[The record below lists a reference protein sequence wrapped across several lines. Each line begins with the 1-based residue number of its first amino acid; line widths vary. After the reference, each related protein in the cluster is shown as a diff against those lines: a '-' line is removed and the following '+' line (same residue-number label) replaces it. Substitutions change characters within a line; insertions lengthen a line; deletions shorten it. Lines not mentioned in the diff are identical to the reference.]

1 MIESSNK
8 IKSIII
14 KGKRFDLDII
24 SYDKFYNRL
33 GHCID
38 WKDKEN
44 FNEDPWW
51 DWKCNISKIGVQR
64 VKILCSKYTDSME
77 LKIENSEYIE
87 SLPSIYFIDNC
98 KNVYDLKDIVR
109 EVNLDY
115 ILLEN
120 KNDYV
125 GRQLFCNVKISVSVG
140 LHSNNISIWIDL

>member
-1 MIESSNK
+1 
-8 IKSIII
+8 
-14 KGKRFDLDII
+14 
-24 SYDKFYNRL
+24 
-33 GHCID
+33 
-38 WKDKEN
+38 
-44 FNEDPWW
+44 
-51 DWKCNISKIGVQR
+51 
-64 VKILCSKYTDSME
+64 ME